1 MRRADF
7 SAAICSG
14 VSELLRCVDRCLHLV
29 RDRGS
34 TLRLADDLA
43 AFVRR
48 VEPAA
53 HKAVL
58 LHAADDTRH
67 RRVRHLQEP
76 FDLLLRRL
84 TAVAVQITQ
93 HAALRKRQP
102 LLREIGIC
110 PHFDLI
116 RDHF

>member
-1 MRRADF
+1 MRRDLFRRQRAQHL
-7 SAAICSG
+7 
-14 VSELLRCVDRCLHLV
+14 LLRCLDRGVHIL

-43 AFVRR
+43 AFICR
-48 VEPAA
+48 VKPAV

-58 LHAADDTRH
+58 LHAADDAGH
-67 RRVRHLQEP
+67 RRVRHLQES

-84 TAVAVQITQ
+84 PAVVVQIAQYT
-93 HAALRKRQP
+93 ALRQRQP
-102 LLREIGIC
+102 LLRQIRIR

>member
-1 MRRADF
+1 MH
-7 SAAICSG
+7 I
-14 VSELLRCVDRCLHLV
+14 L

-43 AFVRR
+43 AFICR
-48 VEPAA
+48 VKPAV

-58 LHAADDTRH
+58 LHAADDAGH
-67 RRVRHLQEP
+67 RRVRHLQES

-84 TAVAVQITQ
+84 TAAAVQIAQ
-93 HAALRKRQP
+93 HAALRQRQP

-116 RDHF
+116 RNHF

>member
-14 VSELLRCVDRCLHLV
+14 VSERSICCSVALIVACISCAI
-29 RDRGS
+29 
-34 TLRLADDLA
+34 RLADDLA

-93 HAALRKRQP
+93 HAALRQRQP
-102 LLREIGIC
+102 LLRELGIC